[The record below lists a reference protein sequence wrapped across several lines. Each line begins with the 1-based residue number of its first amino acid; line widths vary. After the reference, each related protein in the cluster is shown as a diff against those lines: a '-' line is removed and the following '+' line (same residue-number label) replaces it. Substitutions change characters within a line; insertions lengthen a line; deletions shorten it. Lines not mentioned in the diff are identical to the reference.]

1 MNRLIKK
8 VRVKDQTTLSFDDGS
23 RRIPPHICT
32 RKSYQYQHMYD
43 WRNHRCLQ
51 ETTSNNSSMITF
63 EIVLFCNQTGNH
75 SFKVKDYKFWYRRP
89 ICSKSSY
96 RYLYFLSNIKQTTK
110 NKTKTKQNKKHK
122 RTKWTGDGE
131 NKGKQ
136 INAYSYVKR
145 ILWDW

>member
-43 WRNHRCLQ
+43 WHNHRCLQ

-63 EIVLFCNQTGNH
+63 EIVLFCNQTRSKWKTTNFNIDDR
-75 SFKVKDYKFWYRRP
+75 SVVRVVIDTYIFFW
-89 ICSKSSY
+89 I
-96 RYLYFLSNIKQTTK
+96 SNRQQRTKPKQI
-110 NKTKTKQNKKHK
+110 KTKSIK